1 MKQWSYMAMLA
12 FTLFGSGWL
21 EFYFKL
27 RIFPRIKRAVISILP
42 VSVFFLIWDAYAIRQ
57 GHWFFDREQILG
69 IYGPFSIP
77 LEEYLFFII
86 VPFAALF
93 TLEAVVTVK
102 PHWRKKE
109 FGE

>member
-1 MKQWSYMAMLA
+1 MAMLA

-21 EFYFKL
+21 EFYFKMGVFRRL
-27 RIFPRIKRAVISILP
+27 KRAAISILP
-42 VSVFFLIWDAYAIRQ
+42 ISLLFLIWDAYAVKN
-57 GHWFFDREQILG
+57 GHWFFDRTQILG

-77 LEEYLFFII
+77 LEEYLFFIV
-86 VPFAALF
+86 VPFAAIF

-102 PHWRKKE
+102 PHWRKNE

>member
-12 FTLFGSGWL
+12 FTLMGSGWL
-21 EFYFKL
+21 EFYFKIGVF
-27 RIFPRIKRAVISILP
+27 RRIKRAAISILP
-42 VSVFFLIWDAYAIRQ
+42 ISLFFLIWDAYAIER
-57 GHWFFDREQILG
+57 GHWFFDRSQILG

-77 LEEYLFFII
+77 LEEYLFFIV
-86 VPFAALF
+86 VPLAAIF

-102 PHWRKKE
+102 PHWRKNE

>member
-12 FTLFGSGWL
+12 FTLIGSGWL
-21 EFYFKL
+21 EFYFKSGVFR
-27 RIFPRIKRAVISILP
+27 RINRAAISILP
-42 VSVFFLIWDAYAIRQ
+42 ISLFFLIWAAYAIKR
-57 GHWFFDREQILG
+57 GHWFFDRDQILG
-69 IYGPFSIP
+69 IYGPLNIP
-77 LEEYLFFII
+77 LEEYLFFIV
-86 VPFAALF
+86 VPLAAIF